1 MPISR
6 SRPCAVAFGSA
17 FHYAGRA
24 IGLAAKYFRGNN
36 DSRGRR
42 VTVWNFFTTRRYRTR
57 TSLRPKSLWIRRKR
71 EGNVTNS
78 FNLKSMVDIS
88 HHLTIP
94 VAPQWLLQKVLRQS
108 IVTDG
113 EQEKKT
119 MQISKYLSSCG
130 DKLSNCNWWSESFWM
145 DWRQSHLHRPWNILL
160 QRKLWTFGITWVCN
174 LETIKNLCLMYMLV
188 IMFWKGLVPIP
199 RLGMT
204 VHSLSLYH
212 RWTDLSVTF

>member
-6 SRPCAVAFGSA
+6 SRPYAVAFGSA

-24 IGLAAKYFRGNN
+24 IGLAAKYFRRNN

-57 TSLRPKSLWIRRKR
+57 TSLRPKSLRIRRKR

-78 FNLKSMVDIS
+78 FNVKNMVDIS

-94 VAPQWLLQKVLRQS
+94 VAPQWLLQKVLRTKHS
-108 IVTDG
+108 YWWGTR
-113 EQEKKT
+113 KKT

-145 DWRQSHLHRPWNILL
+145 DWRQS
-160 QRKLWTFGITWVCN
+160 
-174 LETIKNLCLMYMLV
+174 
-188 IMFWKGLVPIP
+188 
-199 RLGMT
+199 
-204 VHSLSLYH
+204 SS
-212 RWTDLSVTF
+212 